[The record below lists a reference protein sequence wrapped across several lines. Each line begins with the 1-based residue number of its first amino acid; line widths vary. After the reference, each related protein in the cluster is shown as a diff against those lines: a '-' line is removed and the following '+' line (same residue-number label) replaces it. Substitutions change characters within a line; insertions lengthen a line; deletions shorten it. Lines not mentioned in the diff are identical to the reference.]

1 MHLPYL
7 DNFAEQMNA
16 AAMELMLTSQNLMFT
31 KNVWKDISESQT
43 KEIKWYLPQKKS
55 VTCNYSIR
63 YRVIQSQAMNCNSSK
78 MHC

>member
-43 KEIKWYLPQKKS
+43 KEIKWYLPQKNQLLA
-55 VTCNYSIR
+55 TTR
-63 YRVIQSQAMNCNSSK
+63 FVIG
-78 MHC
+78 